1 MNAVAGQCSAAIDVL
16 YGDTMTNPISRHY
29 EALLAEHYT
38 WMFGIPFQAKVDEQR
53 RLLETL
59 GIGPGQHGTALD
71 LGCGPGFQS
80 IALAN
85 LGFEKIV
92 AIDSSR
98 ALLDEL
104 NSQKGNL
111 PIETT
116 LADLRDFDR
125 FAVAGSAEAI
135 VCMGDTLPHLD
146 NMQDVAGV
154 FKKAR
159 DMLQPSGLLLLTFRD
174 LSIELTGLDRFLPVH
189 ADNDRIMTCMLE
201 YRSDVVLVNDLVH
214 VRESGGWTLRKSSYQ
229 KLRLS
234 PNTLSDELTRLGFTV
249 RTNEPVGR
257 MHALIAEK

>member
-1 MNAVAGQCSAAIDVL
+1 MAGQCSAEIDML
-16 YGDTMTNPISRHY
+16 YGDTMTNAISRHY
-29 EALLAEHYT
+29 DTLLAEHYT
-38 WMFGIPFQAKVDEQR
+38 WMFGMPFRSKVEEQR
-53 RLLETL
+53 ELLETL
-59 GIGPGQHGTALD
+59 GMRPGKHGTALD

-85 LGFEKIV
+85 LGFEKVV
-92 AIDSSR
+92 AIDTSR

-125 FAVAGSAEAI
+125 FAVPGSAAAI
-135 VCMGDTLPHLD
+135 VCMGDTLTHLD

-159 DMLQPSGLLLLTFRD
+159 DVLQPSGVLVLTFRD

-201 YRSDVVLVNDLVH
+201 YRSDIVVVNDLIH

-229 KLRLS
+229 KLRL
-234 PNTLSDELTRLGFTV
+234 PPDTLSDELTRLGFTV
-249 RTNEPVGR
+249 RTNEPFGR
-257 MHALIAEK
+257 MHACIAEK